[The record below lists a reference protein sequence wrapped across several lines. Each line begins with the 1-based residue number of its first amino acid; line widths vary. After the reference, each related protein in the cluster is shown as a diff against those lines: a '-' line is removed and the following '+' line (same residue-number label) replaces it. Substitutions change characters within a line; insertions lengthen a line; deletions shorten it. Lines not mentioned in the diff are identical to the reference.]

1 MVVILCELQLCH
13 SKLTAKKLCK
23 FTPTHIQK
31 SHSTNGA
38 VQKYQQIFAKCI
50 ILHFQK
56 SVTSCTICQWCCCS
70 VYQRCYMYVE
80 VSANGAVLH
89 CVLMMSCS
97 TVCSWCCRSVYQSAM
112 CTKGALLLMVLLQC
126 LPKVLC

>member
-1 MVVILCELQLCH
+1 MGLCRNINRFVC
-13 SKLTAKKLCK
+13 
-23 FTPTHIQK
+23 
-31 SHSTNGA
+31 
-38 VQKYQQIFAKCI
+38 FAKCI

-89 CVLMMSCS
+89 CELMMSCS
-97 TVCSWCCRSVYQSAM
+97 TVCSWCCHSVYQSAM
-112 CTKGALLLMVLLQC
+112 CTKGALLLMVLSTKGTMLKCLLMVLMQC
-126 LPKVLC
+126 LPECNVYQRCYV